1 MGRLRLCAG
10 RGCCRVC
17 TQHCSVLYWNVCFVH
32 TVVTFM
38 HIRGRTL
45 PITPDTTLTA
55 MRLFKS
61 EMRNVTENPWWFSPY
76 QTVHAS
82 RLHGC
87 AVCGCLSSK
96 AYFKG

>member
-55 MRLFKS
+55 MRVFKS
-61 EMRNVTENPWWFSPY
+61 ENLKSDECEI
-76 QTVHAS
+76 Q
-82 RLHGC
+82 
-87 AVCGCLSSK
+87 K
-96 AYFKG
+96 